1 MDSDGIDIDT
11 MDVDHLHRVSGDEV
25 VEGAEQGPSASSSY
39 VSGYHNSHEPGTRS
53 ICGSEG
59 AWWDGS
65 VDGEQEWG
73 LTDGDSM
80 STSEGEL
87 SFGDRFS
94 EANVHVRLELRGRL
108 YHIRRRWGGAKKL
121 AGGLISSANN
131 FSLLL
136 KFVTI
141 VYHHL

>member
-1 MDSDGIDIDT
+1 LDTDYEDGFMDSDGIDIDT

-25 VEGAEQGPSASSSY
+25 VEGAEQGSSASSSY
-39 VSGYHNSHEPGTRS
+39 VPGYHNSHEPGTRS

-94 EANVHVRLELRGRL
+94 EANVHVRLDSEGD
-108 YHIRRRWGGAKKL
+108 YTIYED
-121 AGGLISSANN
+121 AGEEPKS
-131 FSLLL
+131 
-136 KFVTI
+136 
-141 VYHHL
+141 